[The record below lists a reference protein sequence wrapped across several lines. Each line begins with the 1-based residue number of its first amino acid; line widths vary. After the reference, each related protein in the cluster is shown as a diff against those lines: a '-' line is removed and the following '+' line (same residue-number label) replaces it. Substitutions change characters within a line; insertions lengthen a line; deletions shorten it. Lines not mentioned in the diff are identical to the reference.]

1 MLYVDFEAWCGL
13 AFFPGIEHLFLKL
26 LVVKTSCLCLSATKP
41 TLASRPPTRFHFP
54 SPRTPE
60 VAVCF
65 IESLSW
71 MTALSSWPAWPSFPW
86 CVKRKVSTGLWELN
100 STLLKVL
107 SGFPEVKQIWP
118 YPRSIPLAV
127 PQTAIEF
134 LDVLGKGIEAS
145 VMGWI
150 RAISL
155 APSIFLLSPVACVFL
170 SRLGTQSLF
179 CWEHIRWSLWTYT
192 IWIV

>member
-1 MLYVDFEAWCGL
+1 MWTGI
-13 AFFPGIEHLFLKL
+13 FPWNW
-26 LVVKTSCLCLSATKP
+26 TPLSE
-41 TLASRPPTRFHFP
+41 ASRGQNFMSLPVCYKAYTGIQATHQVHFP

-107 SGFPEVKQIWP
+107 SDFPEVKQIWP

-127 PQTAIEF
+127 PQTVIEF